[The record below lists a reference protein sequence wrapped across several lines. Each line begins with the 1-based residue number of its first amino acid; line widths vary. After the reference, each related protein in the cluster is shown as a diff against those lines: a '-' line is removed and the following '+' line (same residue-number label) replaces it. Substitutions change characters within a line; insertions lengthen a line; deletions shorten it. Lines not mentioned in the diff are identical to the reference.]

1 MRQLQHGTGLE
12 SAPDIML
19 LMMAALMV
27 AIVWLSSLSHETALP
42 PIDLPSSESA
52 GLGTAQAAAV
62 AVTLSPGP
70 EGTLEVFVEQAR
82 VVGGLEGLV
91 PALEQAGAGAV
102 VLRADAATPWQ
113 DGLTAMAAAAKLGLS
128 VSVAVDP

>member
-1 MRQLQHGTGLE
+1 MRHLQPGTGLE

-42 PIDLPSSESA
+42 PIDLPSADVA
-52 GLGTAQAAAV
+52 GLGTESAAAV
-62 AVTLSPGP
+62 AVTLRPGP
-70 EGTLEVFVEQAR
+70 EGALEVFVEQAP
-82 VVGGLEGLV
+82 VAGGLKGLA
-91 PALEQAGAGAV
+91 PALERAGAGAV
-102 VLRADAATPWQ
+102 LLRADAATRWQ
-113 DGLTAMAAAAKLGLS
+113 DGLAAMSVAARLGLS